1 MLEERLPQLAPFAD
15 LGARAQQKLLQ
26 HASTLEIKPGLKL
39 HARDEWRHLI
49 FLLEG
54 RVILSDDGQSVIL
67 KGGSPESLNPL
78 FNERD
83 YHSHAIAASSGRL
96 ALFDRKVYENL
107 IDGAR
112 EGVEVSEIELSD
124 LEGELFTS
132 IYTRAFSGELQLP
145 QLPEVALHLQATL
158 KDPDVDIERVTR
170 IIEEDP
176 SVAARLLSVANSP
189 AMGSQREVSRL
200 ADAVS
205 RLGLER
211 TRQLVMALAAHQ
223 VFIRRD
229 SPYHGLL
236 ERLWRRSARV
246 AAISCVLADQ
256 SEAVD
261 PQKALLA
268 GLLHRV
274 GALPIIGEVAR
285 SHPDRSAEDIERILY
300 RLEGLIAELVAQ
312 QWGLASDIMEA
323 IRDSGGPENAAAAPL
338 TDIVRIAR
346 SACTRDGDDA
356 VADRT
361 PLADL
366 NAVARFGFVLD
377 DNGQLPAIDT
387 ARREIDTLI
396 REVA

>member
-145 QLPEVALHLQATL
+145 QLRH
-158 KDPDVDIERVTR
+158 
-170 IIEEDP
+170 
-176 SVAARLLSVANSP
+176 SP
-189 AMGSQREVSRL
+189 G
-200 ADAVS
+200 
-205 RLGLER
+205 
-211 TRQLVMALAAHQ
+211 
-223 VFIRRD
+223 
-229 SPYHGLL
+229 
-236 ERLWRRSARV
+236 
-246 AAISCVLADQ
+246 
-256 SEAVD
+256 
-261 PQKALLA
+261 
-268 GLLHRV
+268 
-274 GALPIIGEVAR
+274 
-285 SHPDRSAEDIERILY
+285 
-300 RLEGLIAELVAQ
+300 
-312 QWGLASDIMEA
+312 
-323 IRDSGGPENAAAAPL
+323 
-338 TDIVRIAR
+338 
-346 SACTRDGDDA
+346 
-356 VADRT
+356 
-361 PLADL
+361 
-366 NAVARFGFVLD
+366 
-377 DNGQLPAIDT
+377 
-387 ARREIDTLI
+387 
-396 REVA
+396 

>member
-1 MLEERLPQLAPFAD
+1 MLEERLSQLVPFAD
-15 LGARAQQKLLQ
+15 LGERARQTLLQ
-26 HASTLEIKPGLKL
+26 HASTLDVQPGLKL
-39 HARDEWRHLI
+39 HARDERRYLL

-54 RVILSDDGQSVIL
+54 RVILSDQGHSVML

-78 FNERD
+78 FAEHD
-83 YHSHAIAASSGRL
+83 YHSHAITASRGRI

-112 EGVEVSEIELSD
+112 DGVEVSEIELSD

-132 IYTRAFSGELQLP
+132 IYTRAFSDELELP
-145 QLPEVALHLQATL
+145 QLPEVALHLQAAL
-158 KDPDVDIERVTR
+158 KDPNVNVEQVTR
-170 IIEEDP
+170 ILEEDP
-176 SVAARLLSVANSP
+176 SVVARLLSVANSP
-189 AMGSQREVSRL
+189 TMGSQREVSRL
-200 ADAVS
+200 SDAVS

-223 VFIRRD
+223 VFIHRD
-229 SPYHGLL
+229 SPYHHLL
-236 ERLWRRSARV
+236 ERLWRRSARI
-246 AAISCVLADQ
+246 AAVSCVLADQ

-285 SHPDRSAEDIERILY
+285 SHPERNAEDIERLLY
-300 RLEGLIAELVAQ
+300 RLEGLIGELVAQ
-312 QWGLASDIMEA
+312 RWGLASDIMEA
-323 IRDSGGPENAAAAPL
+323 IRDSGGPETATAAPL

-346 SACTRDGDDA
+346 SACTLDGDDTL
-356 VADRT
+356 ADRT
-361 PLADL
+361 PLAEL
-366 NAVARFGFVLD
+366 NAVPRFGFVLD
-377 DNGQLPAIDT
+377 DQGQLPAIDT
-387 ARREIDTLI
+387 ARREVEALI